1 MVDDTKWSPVLRRI
15 YLEQDDWDTREA
27 ALDYLTAATKMEYAS
42 VERVLTFLED
52 MDLVTPDGGP
62 RLTTEG
68 FHVIRNREIQE
79 EQVKTNRILLAF
91 TAILALASL
100 GNLVLAAL

>member
-1 MVDDTKWSPVLRRI
+1 MDDTKWSPVLRRI
-15 YLEQDDWDTREA
+15 YLQQDDWTDRET
-27 ALDYLTAATKMEYAS
+27 ALDHLTAATGMDREP
-42 VERVLTFLED
+42 VERVLTFLEQ
-52 MDLVTPDGGP
+52 MDLVTPGDTGP
-62 RLTTEG
+62 RLTTDG